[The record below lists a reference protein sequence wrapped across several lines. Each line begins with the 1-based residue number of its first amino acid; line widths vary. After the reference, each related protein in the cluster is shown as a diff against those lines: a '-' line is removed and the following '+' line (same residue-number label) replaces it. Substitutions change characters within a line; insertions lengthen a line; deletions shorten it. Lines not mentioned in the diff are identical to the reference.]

1 MAELFG
7 FSIKDRKKKAKVY
20 SPAPPDSDD
29 GTSAVAAGAYFG
41 QYLDLDGVGR
51 HNNDF
56 EFNCSSRF
64 EEVVNKYSYMWK
76 NEGEYSKKG

>member
-41 QYLDLDGVGR
+41 QYLDLDGVGT
-51 HNNDF
+51 
-56 EFNCSSRF
+56 
-64 EEVVNKYSYMWK
+64 VSYTHLTLPTK
-76 NEGEYSKKG
+76 RIV